1 MNFFQSL
8 SELLP
13 VAGDCTIL
21 VKKDSPS
28 SMTVAVVP
36 NRDAIRRQVLPFIAS
51 GSPAELDEG
60 IVEAMTEPLR
70 AMSGL
75 TTNAEA
81 VLASV
86 KPAQNEGGETPV
98 AEPENAVPQEKPA
111 VEQAPEVPAVEQTPE
126 VPAKTV
132 PQQSEADK
140 TKADYETMNDL
151 YKKGKKALAE
161 GKKGEAWSLFNKALE
176 FCHSEK
182 SNAILRKSID
192 ACGHI
197 DDDTALFG
205 NVAS

>member
-51 GSPAELDEG
+51 GTPAEIDEG
-60 IVEAMTEPLR
+60 IVDAMTEPLR

-86 KPAQNEGGETPV
+86 KPAQDEGGETPV
-98 AEPENAVPQEKPA
+98 AEPENAVPQEEPA
-111 VEQAPEVPAVEQTPE
+111 VEQAPEVPAE
-126 VPAKTV
+126 TV

-205 NVAS
+205 NAVS

>member
-51 GSPAELDEG
+51 GTPAEIDEG

-70 AMSGL
+70 TMSGL

-86 KPAQNEGGETPV
+86 KPAQDEGGETPV
-98 AEPENAVPQEKPA
+98 AEPENAVPQEEPA
-111 VEQAPEVPAVEQTPE
+111 VEQAPEVPAE
-126 VPAKTV
+126 TV

>member
-51 GSPAELDEG
+51 GTPAEIDEG

-86 KPAQNEGGETPV
+86 KPAQDEGGETPV
-98 AEPENAVPQEKPA
+98 AEPENAVPQEEPA
-111 VEQAPEVPAVEQTPE
+111 VEQAPEVPAE
-126 VPAKTV
+126 TV

-205 NVAS
+205 NVVS

>member
-51 GSPAELDEG
+51 GTPAELDEG

-86 KPAQNEGGETPV
+86 KPAQDEGGETPV
-98 AEPENAVPQEKPA
+98 AEPENAVPQEEPA
-111 VEQAPEVPAVEQTPE
+111 VEQAPEVPAE
-126 VPAKTV
+126 TV

-205 NVAS
+205 NAVS

>member
-86 KPAQNEGGETPV
+86 KPAQDEGGETPV
-98 AEPENAVPQEKPA
+98 AEPENAVPQEEPA
-111 VEQAPEVPAVEQTPE
+111 VEQMPEVPAE
-126 VPAKTV
+126 TV

-205 NVAS
+205 NAVS

>member
-36 NRDAIRRQVLPFIAS
+36 NRDAICRQVLPFIAS

-86 KPAQNEGGETPV
+86 KPAQDEGGETPV
-98 AEPENAVPQEKPA
+98 AEPDAVPQE
-111 VEQAPEVPAVEQTPE
+111 EPAVEQTPE
-126 VPAKTV
+126 VPAETV

-140 TKADYETMNDL
+140 TKTDYETMNDL

-205 NVAS
+205 NAVS

>member
-86 KPAQNEGGETPV
+86 KPAQDEGGETPV
-98 AEPENAVPQEKPA
+98 AEPENAVPQEEPA
-111 VEQAPEVPAVEQTPE
+111 VEQAPEVPAE
-126 VPAKTV
+126 TV

-140 TKADYETMNDL
+140 TKTDYETMNDL

-205 NVAS
+205 NAVS

>member
-51 GSPAELDEG
+51 GTPAEIDEG
-60 IVEAMTEPLR
+60 IVDAMTEPLR

-86 KPAQNEGGETPV
+86 KPAQDEGGETPV
-98 AEPENAVPQEKPA
+98 AEPENAVPQEEPA
-111 VEQAPEVPAVEQTPE
+111 VEQAPEVPAE
-126 VPAKTV
+126 TV

-140 TKADYETMNDL
+140 TKTDYETMNDL

>member
-86 KPAQNEGGETPV
+86 KPAQDEGGETPV
-98 AEPENAVPQEKPA
+98 AEPENAVPQEEPA
-111 VEQAPEVPAVEQTPE
+111 VEQAPEVPAE
-126 VPAKTV
+126 TV

-205 NVAS
+205 NVVS

>member
-51 GSPAELDEG
+51 GTPAEIDEG

-86 KPAQNEGGETPV
+86 KPAQDEGGETPV
-98 AEPENAVPQEKPA
+98 AEPENAVPSAEPA
-111 VEQAPEVPAVEQTPE
+111 VEQAPEVPAE
-126 VPAKTV
+126 TV

-205 NVAS
+205 NAVS

>member
-51 GSPAELDEG
+51 GTPAEIDEG

-86 KPAQNEGGETPV
+86 KPAQDEGGETPV
-98 AEPENAVPQEKPA
+98 AEPENAVPQEEPA
-111 VEQAPEVPAVEQTPE
+111 VEQAPEVPAE
-126 VPAKTV
+126 TV

>member
-86 KPAQNEGGETPV
+86 KPARDEGGETPV
-98 AEPENAVPQEKPA
+98 AEPENAVPQEEPA
-111 VEQAPEVPAVEQTPE
+111 VEQAPEVPAE
-126 VPAKTV
+126 TV

-205 NVAS
+205 NAVS

>member
-86 KPAQNEGGETPV
+86 KPAQDEGGETPV
-98 AEPENAVPQEKPA
+98 AEPENAVPQEEPA
-111 VEQAPEVPAVEQTPE
+111 VEQAPEVPAE
-126 VPAKTV
+126 TV

-205 NVAS
+205 NAVS

>member
-51 GSPAELDEG
+51 GTPAELDEG

-86 KPAQNEGGETPV
+86 KPAQDEGGETPV
-98 AEPENAVPQEKPA
+98 AEPENAVPQEEPA
-111 VEQAPEVPAVEQTPE
+111 VEQAPEVPAE
-126 VPAKTV
+126 TV